1 MKSPTSISLEWTGDL
16 VFRVDATG
24 GRLIVTDGNGKAGV
38 SPVELLAA
46 AAASCMAVDV
56 VHILTRSRLEVDAC
70 RVRFT
75 GERAETEPHRLTRVH
90 MAFELEG
97 TIPQA
102 QLDRA
107 LQLSR
112 DKVLFGVELAA
123 RGYPARC
130 DHQHCHAA
138 ILAGASAVPDPVPAT
153 GSRLDWLDWFRGIAV
168 VVMIEAHTVDAW
180 TQNADRHTLEF
191 GRALIVG
198 GMGAPLFLFLAGV
211 AAALAAESRVRR
223 GGDVVAAARSVRRRG
238 WEIFG
243 LAFLFRLQSYLL
255 NPGSRIDGL
264 LKVDILNVMGPSIV
278 LVAWLWQFGRTRA
291 GRIGLLTV
299 ATTAIAMVTP
309 LVRTSTALAA
319 LPDFVEAYIRPLPGL
334 TNFAFFP
341 WSGFVP
347 AGAVAGLVV
356 SAACRT
362 GRLGLAAIGFAVAG
376 VALAVAGY
384 AFSFQPT
391 LYPESRFWT
400 TSPTFFL
407 LRAGF

>member
-1 MKSPTSISLEWTGDL
+1 MS
-16 VFRVDATG
+16 
-24 GRLIVTDGNGKAGV
+24 
-38 SPVELLAA
+38 
-46 AAASCMAVDV
+46 
-56 VHILTRSRLEVDAC
+56 
-70 RVRFT
+70 
-75 GERAETEPHRLTRVH
+75 
-90 MAFELEG
+90 
-97 TIPQA
+97 
-102 QLDRA
+102 
-107 LQLSR
+107 
-112 DKVLFGVELAA
+112 
-123 RGYPARC
+123 
-130 DHQHCHAA
+130 
-138 ILAGASAVPDPVPAT
+138 DPVPAT
-153 GSRLDWLDWFRGIAV
+153 RSRLDWLDWFRGIAV

-211 AAALAAESRVRR
+211 AAALAVESRVRR

-278 LVAWLWQFGRTRA
+278 LIAWLWQFGRTRA
-291 GRIGLLTV
+291 GRIGLLTA

-309 LVRTSTALAA
+309 LVRTSSVLVA
-319 LPDFVEAYIRPLPGL
+319 LPDVVEAYIRPLPGL

-356 SAACRT
+356 SAAWRT
-362 GRLGLAAIGFAVAG
+362 GRLGLAAIGFGVAG
-376 VALAVAGY
+376 FTLAVAGY
-384 AFSFQPT
+384 AFSFQPM

-400 TSPTFFL
+400 TSPDLFPAASRGFDRRPGRRL
-407 LRAGF
+407 CLGPASLAARLEPAGARLAGTPYLSIGSTWKWSTACWRHRFAARSRWSRRWSAPPCCAS